1 LIDETSKKQ
10 SVYRSP
16 ITGMVHD
23 SGSWLFDLTEEEWTQ
38 YRQKQQGTKSKPDSR
53 PQQKRQSSVGG
64 HRS

>member
-1 LIDETSKKQ
+1 
-10 SVYRSP
+10 
-16 ITGMVHD
+16 MVHD